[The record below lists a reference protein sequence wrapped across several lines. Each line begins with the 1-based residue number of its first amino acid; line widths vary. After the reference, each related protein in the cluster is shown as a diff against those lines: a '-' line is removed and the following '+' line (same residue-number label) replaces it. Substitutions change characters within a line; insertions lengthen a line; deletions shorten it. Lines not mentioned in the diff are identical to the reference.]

1 MLQDNVIS
9 NFGTLLAM
17 NENTNKYKKIKEIS
31 FDEINTDLQKSNFI
45 EEYSKL
51 SFNDGFLFKTIE
63 AKEKD
68 IFKEISNQILKL
80 NEDFDVNIKFQKA
93 SKDVNDFLYYIIT
106 NESLKAKKWGIHEDD
121 EDFLEI
127 VDEFKSL
134 ENFKKLTICELNTM
148 KLQRRLHE
156 IAKCGSIYDDWTL
169 SDRLTENIISDFVNS
184 IFQKNEEYRIFEFEN
199 WGDYIMGFFNGF
211 IFINISKSQ
220 ISFFVKDDYD

>member
-1 MLQDNVIS
+1 
-9 NFGTLLAM
+9 M
-17 NENTNKYKKIKEIS
+17 NENTNKYQKIKEIS
-31 FDEINTDLQKSNFI
+31 FDEINTDLQKSKFI

-63 AKEKD
+63 AKEKE
-68 IFKEISNQILKL
+68 IFKELSNQILKL
-80 NEDFDVNIKFQKA
+80 NENFDVNIKFQKA

-106 NESLKAKKWGIHEDD
+106 NESLIAKKWGIHEDD

-134 ENFKKLTICELNTM
+134 ENFKNLTICELNTM
-148 KLQRRLHE
+148 KLQRRLYE
-156 IAKCGSIYDDWTL
+156 IAKSGSIYDDWTL
-169 SDRLTENIISDFVNS
+169 SDRLTEKIISDFVNS

-199 WGDYIMGFFNGF
+199 WGDYIMGFFDGF

>member
-1 MLQDNVIS
+1 
-9 NFGTLLAM
+9 M
-17 NENTNKYKKIKEIS
+17 NENTNKYQKIKEIS
-31 FDEINTDLQKSNFI
+31 FDEINTDLQKSKFI

-106 NESLKAKKWGIHEDD
+106 NESLIAKKWGIHEDD

-134 ENFKKLTICELNTM
+134 ENFKNLTICELNIM
-148 KLQRRLHE
+148 KLKRRLHE
-156 IAKCGSIYDDWTL
+156 IAKSGSIYDDWTL
-169 SDRLTENIISDFVNS
+169 SDRLTEKIVSDFANS